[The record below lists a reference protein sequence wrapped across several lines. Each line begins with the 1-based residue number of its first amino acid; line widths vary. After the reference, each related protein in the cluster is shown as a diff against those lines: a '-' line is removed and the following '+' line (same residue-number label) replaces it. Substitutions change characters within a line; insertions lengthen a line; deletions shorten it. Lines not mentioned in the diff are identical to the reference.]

1 MILLQ
6 QLTWSI
12 IDRRPVPPPGP
23 GGSGRPKTISG
34 LGAIPLTL
42 TLLSL
47 VSRSG
52 KTAKI
57 LAEAPSC
64 RRPKRQVVDNNNKYQ
79 LRPLMTRSIRGGV
92 WPRQGQGVGQTDELV
107 HRTESSKP
115 PPSPSSGCNYVNRT
129 QQESLPH
136 CQTTLGWR
144 LRLSSNRIAGSAG
157 PQRIVGIAIAQKE

>member
-1 MILLQ
+1 
-6 QLTWSI
+6 
-12 IDRRPVPPPGP
+12 
-23 GGSGRPKTISG
+23 
-34 LGAIPLTL
+34 
-42 TLLSL
+42 
-47 VSRSG
+47 
-52 KTAKI
+52 
-57 LAEAPSC
+57 
-64 RRPKRQVVDNNNKYQ
+64 
-79 LRPLMTRSIRGGV
+79 MTRSIRGGV

-157 PQRIVGIAIAQKE
+157 PLQRIVGIAIAQKE